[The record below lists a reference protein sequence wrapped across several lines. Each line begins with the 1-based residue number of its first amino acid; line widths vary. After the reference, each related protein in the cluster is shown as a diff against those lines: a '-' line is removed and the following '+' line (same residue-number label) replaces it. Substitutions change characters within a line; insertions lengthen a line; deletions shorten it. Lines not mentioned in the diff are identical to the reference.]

1 LLAEAS
7 LDIVK
12 RAPHPRRGA
21 QGPELM
27 TTAKPPVIAFVVPCY
42 NEQAGLTHTAA
53 GLIAHLDQLKKV
65 RTLSPQS
72 YVIFVDDGS
81 TDGTWDIVENAAR
94 VNRKSVHGLKL
105 ARNVG
110 HQNAL
115 LAGLL
120 DQIGKVDA
128 VVSLDS
134 DLQDD
139 ISIIGEMI
147 DHFRNGAEIV
157 FGVRKGRASDS
168 PFKRYTA
175 DLYYRLLSWLDP
187 NIVPHHA
194 DFRLMS
200 DRALRALSLFGETH
214 VFLRGLVVQLGF
226 KTATVGFDRLP
237 RHHGETRYTL
247 AKMMVLAVDGITSL
261 SIRPIRMIALLGI
274 IMFVVFIGMGI
285 WVFATW
291 LDGHTIQGWTSVML
305 LFLLIA
311 SFQTFAVAV
320 IGEYIGKIY
329 FETKSRPRYIIEK
342 EISPPGMKA
351 DRRMSVRR

>member
-1 LLAEAS
+1 
-7 LDIVK
+7 
-12 RAPHPRRGA
+12 
-21 QGPELM
+21 M
-27 TTAKPPVIAFVVPCY
+27 TAAKPPVIALVVPCY
-42 NEQAGLTHTAA
+42 NEQAGLAHTAA
-53 GLIAHLDQLKKV
+53 TLVAHLDRLKKSKA
-65 RTLSPQS
+65 LSPQS

-81 TDGTWDIVENAAR
+81 SDGTWAAIENSAR
-94 VNRKSVHGLKL
+94 ANRKSVRGLKL

-139 ISIIGEMI
+139 ISVIGAMI

-157 FGVRKGRASDS
+157 FAVRKGRTSDS
-168 PFKRYTA
+168 PFKRHSA

-187 NIVPHHA
+187 NIIPHHA

-200 DRALRALSLFGETH
+200 DRAVRALSLFGETH

-226 KTATVGFDRLP
+226 KTATVGFNRLP
-237 RHHGETRYTL
+237 RQHGETRYTL

-261 SIRPIRMIALLGI
+261 SVRPIRMIALLGI

-320 IGEYIGKIY
+320 IGEYVGKIY

-342 EISPPGMKA
+342 EISPPPE
-351 DRRMSVRR
+351 